1 MQERSGGMSPE
12 QAGKLAAAQQRINQQ
27 REAISELKN
36 RRAQKKVMAGYE
48 GKLREM
54 TICCRGWKS
63 RWRGC
68 GWSFRIR
75 EKFAG

>member
-1 MQERSGGMSPE
+1 MSPE

-48 GKLREM
+48 SKLREM
-54 TICCRGWKS
+54 TDLLS
-63 RWRGC
+63 RMEVEMARM
-68 GWSFRIR
+68 RI
-75 EKFAG
+75 EFSQ